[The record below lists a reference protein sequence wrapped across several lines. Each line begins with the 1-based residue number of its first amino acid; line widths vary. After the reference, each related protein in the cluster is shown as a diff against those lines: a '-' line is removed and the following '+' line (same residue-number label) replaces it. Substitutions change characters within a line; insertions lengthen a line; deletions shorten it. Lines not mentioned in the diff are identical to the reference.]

1 MKKKILQDAIKK
13 FSTSEYMPSISKRD
27 LVSAGLM
34 TGVAVPTAQKQG
46 AIDLTSDD
54 NLEKFKAGAT
64 VVSAL
69 GAGML
74 LSKGGGRVGRAITRK
89 EASRNIPEQKIRDAG
104 VSQIANN
111 VRSDKFQKV
120 LGQFYGSGF
129 MERMVSIGQVAGMGG
144 LRAIG
149 QYLNPRES
157 FATRMSGIPR
167 YLKNAINTQRRD
179 VLDVQEEVSKLV
191 KPAKDASDEV
201 KKAYNVEVKRLM
213 KEKDIDGGFKI
224 LHNKIINDYSNALI
238 FNKKP
243 VKQLSDY
250 AERFVNEISYKQ
262 LIKENKGLLPQEAI
276 DNLINVQGIGK
287 TGTKYLK
294 LNDRALRQ
302 GGDVLRG
309 IQFDSKSAKWFESV
323 NRGEKS
329 PEKIFENAISIFG
342 KNSVFDLSNGKME
355 KIQIIFSPKMK
366 PNIDWGGYA
375 GTIVLDTKNPKEIIM
390 MADDLRDL
398 FGVKLG
404 NTVLNVSKAQRTK
417 FPQVLKKINETDT
430 INRTIVPKSKPKAKL
445 TKETKKV
452 NVNVIKARANLAKE
466 DIDRMVDLAESYEK
480 NFKEW
485 KLTPEFVGSRLGA
498 GAGILGVYALASED

>member
-13 FSTSEYMPSISKRD
+13 FSQSEFIPTISKRD
-27 LVSAGLM
+27 LVSGGLM
-34 TGVAVPTAQKQG
+34 TGIAVPTAHKKG
-46 AIDLTSDD
+46 AIDLTSED
-54 NLEKFKAGAT
+54 NAERFRAGAT
-64 VVSAL
+64 AISAL

-74 LSKGGGRVGRAITRK
+74 LSKGGGLVGRRLTRK
-89 EASRNIPEQKIRDAG
+89 EASRNIPEQKIRNLT
-104 VSQIANN
+104 SQMSNN
-111 VRSDKFQKV
+111 VRSDKFQRV

-129 MERMVSIGQVAGMGG
+129 MERMFSMGQVAGMGG

-149 QYLNPRES
+149 QYLDPRES

-201 KKAYNVEVKRLM
+201 KKAYNAEVKRLM

-243 VKQLSDY
+243 VKQLTDY
-250 AERFVNEISYKQ
+250 AERFVNEVSYKQ
-262 LIKENKGLLPQEAI
+262 LVKENKGVLSQEAL

-287 TGTKYLK
+287 TGTKYLR
-294 LNDRALRQ
+294 LNDRAMRQ

-309 IQFDSKSAKWFESV
+309 IQFDSRSAKWFESV
-323 NRGEKS
+323 NAGGTSSEKL
-329 PEKIFENAISIFG
+329 FENAISIFG
-342 KNSVFDLSNGKME
+342 ENSVLKLSNG

-375 GTIVLDTKNPKEIIM
+375 GTIVVDPKDPSHIVM

-398 FGVKLG
+398 FGIKLG
-404 NTVLNVSKAQRTK
+404 NTVLNVSKAQRIK
-417 FPQVLKKINETDT
+417 FPQVLKKVKDT
-430 INRTIVPKSKPKAKL
+430 NTVDRTIVPKSKPKAKL
-445 TKETKKV
+445 TKETKKTD
-452 NVNVIKARANLAKE
+452 VNVIKARALMAKQ
-466 DIDRMVDLAESYEK
+466 DIDRMVNLAESYEK

-485 KLTPEFVGSRLGA
+485 KLSPEFLASRLGA
-498 GAGILGVYALASED
+498 GAGIIGVYALATED

>member
-34 TGVAVPTAQKQG
+34 TGVAVPTAQRQG

-74 LSKGGGRVGRAITRK
+74 LSKGGGRINRTLTRK
-89 EASRNIPEQKIRDAG
+89 EASRNIPEQKIRNLT
-104 VSQIANN
+104 SQMSNN
-111 VRSDKFQKV
+111 VRSDKFQSII
-120 LGQFYGSGF
+120 GQFYGSGF
-129 MERMVSIGQVAGMGG
+129 MERMVSMGQVAGMGG
-144 LRAIG
+144 LRAIR
-149 QYLNPRES
+149 QYLDPRES

-201 KKAYNVEVKRLM
+201 KKAYNAEVKRLM

-250 AERFVNEISYKQ
+250 AERFVKEINYKQ
-262 LIKENKGLLPQEAI
+262 LIEENKSLLPREAI

-287 TGTKYLK
+287 TGTKYLR

-375 GTIVLDTKNPKEIIM
+375 GTMILNTKNPKDIVM

-398 FGVKLG
+398 FGIKLG
-404 NTVLNVSKAQRTK
+404 NTVLNVSKAKRIK
-417 FPQVLKKINETDT
+417 FPEILKKINETDT
-430 INRTIVPKSKPKAKL
+430 IHRTIVPKSKPKAKL

-466 DIDRMVDLAESYEK
+466 DIDRMVNLAESYEK